1 MAEINTMARPLAL
14 LTGFGPFLDVEENPS
29 GLLAEAIG
37 KDAPPGLDV
46 KAGILPVSYRGVIPK
61 LRELLDEEERE
72 PVLILGMGVHGG
84 SSFRLESRARAVMNS
99 TKPDND
105 GVLGSAVSPLSAGE
119 RATRVDMEL
128 AAELLTGVARMEV
141 EISEDAGGYVCESTY
156 HAILSE
162 ALRIDSRGLFL
173 HVPSLDIIPLTE
185 QIEVVRSFLG
195 QLVPAL
201 RYGCAVVDPT

>member
-1 MAEINTMARPLAL
+1 MARPFAL

-37 KDAPPGLDV
+37 RDAPPGLDI
-46 KAGILPVSYRGVIPK
+46 KAAVLPVAYKGVGAK
-61 LRELLDEEERE
+61 LRELLDEEERQ
-72 PVLILGMGVHGG
+72 PALILGMGVHAG
-84 SSFRLESRARAVMNS
+84 SSFRLESRASAVLS
-99 TKPDND
+99 SSKLDND

-119 RATRVDMEL
+119 RATRVDMEM
-128 AAELLTGVARMEV
+128 AAELLTGVARTEV
-141 EISEDAGGYVCESTY
+141 EISTDAGGYVCECTY

-173 HVPSLDIIPLTE
+173 HVPSLDVIPLTE
-185 QIEVVRSFLG
+185 QIEVVRSFLA

-201 RYGCAVVDPT
+201 RYGCAAIDPS

>member
-1 MAEINTMARPLAL
+1 MARPFAL

-37 KDAPPGLDV
+37 RDAPPGLDIEAAV
-46 KAGILPVSYRGVIPK
+46 LPVSYKGVGAK

-72 PVLILGMGVHGG
+72 PALILGMGVHAG
-84 SSFRLESRARAVMNS
+84 SSFRLESRASAVLS
-99 TKPDND
+99 SSKLDND

-119 RATRVDMEL
+119 RATRVDMEM
-128 AAELLTGVARMEV
+128 AAELLTGVARTEV
-141 EISEDAGGYVCESTY
+141 EISTDAGGYVCECTY

-173 HVPSLDIIPLTE
+173 HVPSLDVIPLTE
-185 QIEVVRSFLG
+185 QIEVVRSFLA

-201 RYGCAVVDPT
+201 RYGCAAIDPS

>member
-1 MAEINTMARPLAL
+1 MARPFAL

-37 KDAPPGLDV
+37 RDAPPGLDI
-46 KAGILPVSYRGVIPK
+46 KAAVLPVAYKGVGAK

-72 PVLILGMGVHGG
+72 PALILGMGVHGG
-84 SSFRLESRARAVMNS
+84 SSFRLESRASAVLS
-99 TKPDND
+99 SSKLDND

-119 RATRVDMEL
+119 RATRVDMEM
-128 AAELLTGVARMEV
+128 AAELLTGVARTEV
-141 EISEDAGGYVCESTY
+141 EISTDAGGYVCECTY

-173 HVPSLDIIPLTE
+173 HVPSLDVIPLTE
-185 QIEVVRSFLG
+185 QIEVVRSFLA

-201 RYGCAVVDPT
+201 RYGCAAIDPT

>member
-1 MAEINTMARPLAL
+1 MARPLAL

-29 GLLAEAIG
+29 GLIAEAIG

-46 KAGILPVSYRGVIPK
+46 KSGILPVSYRGVMPK
-61 LRELLDEEERE
+61 LRELLNEEERE
-72 PVLILGMGVHGG
+72 PVLILGMGVHAG
-84 SSFRLESRARAVMNS
+84 SSFRLESRARSVMSS
-99 TKPDND
+99 TKLDND
-105 GVLGSAVSPLSAGE
+105 GVLGRAVSPLSAGE

-128 AAELLTGVARMEV
+128 AAELLSGVARMEV
-141 EISEDAGGYVCESTY
+141 EISEDAGGYVCECTY

-185 QIEVVRSFLG
+185 QVEVVRSFLG
-195 QLVPAL
+195 QFVPAL
-201 RYGCAVVDPT
+201 RYGCAVIDPT

>member
-1 MAEINTMARPLAL
+1 MARPFAL

-37 KDAPPGLDV
+37 RDAPPGLDIEAAV
-46 KAGILPVSYRGVIPK
+46 LPVSYKGVGAK
-61 LRELLDEEERE
+61 LRELLDEEERQ
-72 PVLILGMGVHGG
+72 PALILGMGVHAG
-84 SSFRLESRARAVMNS
+84 SSFRLESRASAVLS
-99 TKPDND
+99 SSKLDND

-119 RATRVDMEL
+119 RATRVDMEM
-128 AAELLTGVARMEV
+128 AAELLTGVARTEV
-141 EISEDAGGYVCESTY
+141 EISTDAGGYVCECTY

-173 HVPSLDIIPLTE
+173 HVPSLDVIPLTE
-185 QIEVVRSFLG
+185 QIEVVRSFLA

-201 RYGCAVVDPT
+201 RYGCAAIDPS

>member
-1 MAEINTMARPLAL
+1 MARPVAL

-37 KDAPPGLDV
+37 RDAPPGLDI
-46 KAGILPVSYRGVIPK
+46 KAAVLPVAYKGVGAK
-61 LRELLDEEERE
+61 LRELLDEEERQ
-72 PVLILGMGVHGG
+72 PALILGMGVHAG
-84 SSFRLESRARAVMNS
+84 SSFRLESRASAVLS
-99 TKPDND
+99 SSKLDND

-119 RATRVDMEL
+119 RATRVDMEM
-128 AAELLTGVARMEV
+128 AAELLTGVARTEV
-141 EISEDAGGYVCESTY
+141 EISTDAGGYVCECTY

-173 HVPSLDIIPLTE
+173 HVPSLDVIPLTE
-185 QIEVVRSFLG
+185 QIEVVRSFLA

-201 RYGCAVVDPT
+201 RYGCAAIDPS

>member
-1 MAEINTMARPLAL
+1 MARPFAL

-37 KDAPPGLDV
+37 RDAPPGLDI
-46 KAGILPVSYRGVIPK
+46 KAAVLPVSYKGVGAK
-61 LRELLDEEERE
+61 LRELLDEVERE
-72 PVLILGMGVHGG
+72 PALILGMGVHAG
-84 SSFRLESRARAVMNS
+84 SSFRLESRASAVLS
-99 TKPDND
+99 SSKLDND

-119 RATRVDMEL
+119 RATRVDMEM
-128 AAELLTGVARMEV
+128 AAELLTGVARTEV
-141 EISEDAGGYVCESTY
+141 EISTDAGGYVCECTY

-173 HVPSLDIIPLTE
+173 HVPSLDVIPLTE
-185 QIEVVRSFLG
+185 QIEVVRSFLA

-201 RYGCAVVDPT
+201 RYGCAAIDPS